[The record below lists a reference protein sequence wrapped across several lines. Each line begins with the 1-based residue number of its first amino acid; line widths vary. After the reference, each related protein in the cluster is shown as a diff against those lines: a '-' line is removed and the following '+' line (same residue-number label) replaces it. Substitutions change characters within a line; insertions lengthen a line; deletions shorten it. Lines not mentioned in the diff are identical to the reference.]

1 MKRLHV
7 NSAGAACLGVVAAL
21 CASTGAQAADSGF
34 SVGLGAE
41 YTTGKYGGDTAIDEV
56 YVPINFAYDA
66 RRISVRLTVPYLNV
80 QAPEGT
86 VVEGPDGEQV
96 IGEGLV
102 KTESGIGD
110 VIAALTVYDV
120 LALADGEFVM
130 DLTGEI
136 KFGTADEDKGLG
148 TGQNDYSVRADAF
161 RFFDRFTAIGSVGYL
176 FRGDPA
182 EIDLEDVIFASAG
195 GSYAVSSQTR
205 LGLFYDFQEASVSG
219 NDAMQELSAT
229 LSSRPGENW
238 WLSGYV
244 SAGFS
249 DSSPDWGAGIS
260 FTAGF

>member
-1 MKRLHV
+1 MKRTHI
-7 NSAGAACLGVVAAL
+7 NSAGAACLGALAAL

-56 YVPINFAYDA
+56 YVPINFGYDA
-66 RRISVRLTVPYLNV
+66 RRISIRLTLPYLSV

-96 IGEGLV
+96 IGEGPV
-102 KTESGIGD
+102 TTESGIGD
-110 VIAALTVYDV
+110 VTAALTVYDV
-120 LALADGEFVM
+120 LSLAGGDFVV

-136 KFGTADEDKGLG
+136 KFGTADEDQGLG
-148 TGQNDYSVRADAF
+148 TGQTDYAVQADAF
-161 RFFDRFTAIGSVGYL
+161 RFFDRFTAIGSFGYL

-182 EIDLEDVIFASAG
+182 DVDLEDAFFASAG

-205 LGLFYDFQEASVSG
+205 LGLFYDYQEASVPG
-219 NDAMQELSAT
+219 NDPMQELSAT

-238 WLSGYV
+238 WMSGYL

-249 DSSPDWGAGIS
+249 DSSPDWGVGIA